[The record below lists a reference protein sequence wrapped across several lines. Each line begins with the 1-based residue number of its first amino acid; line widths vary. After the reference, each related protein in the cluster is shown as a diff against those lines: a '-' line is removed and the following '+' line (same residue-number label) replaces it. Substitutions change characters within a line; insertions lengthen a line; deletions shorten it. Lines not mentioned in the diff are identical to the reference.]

1 MLTRTRL
8 HCLHTHIY
16 IYSAG
21 ESGYS
26 HLGTQAVVTASP
38 YPANTRGRGHT
49 PTWVPKQRPHLDVFH
64 PWSIPQEYLSSPPGD
79 PGGDKTWILPPGHL
93 GTQAAVA
100 ASPYPTS
107 GYPRANGNRKK
118 IYIYVYTCCC
128 LSTSVHR
135 RRFQTMCY
143 GVSPPRLEREG
154 NVCGL
159 KQ

>member
-1 MLTRTRL
+1 MSGVNCADAYQISLLRYTYI
-8 HCLHTHIY
+8 HIY
-16 IYSAG
+16 TPQGKVDPPTWVPRRWSQPRRI
-21 ESGYS
+21 
-26 HLGTQAVVTASP
+26 QP
-38 YPANTRGRGHT
+38 NPRGRGHT

-118 IYIYVYTCCC
+118 NIYMYTHVAVYLPLYTGDDFKQCVTVY
-128 LSTSVHR
+128 LHR
-135 RRFQTMCY
+135 
-143 GVSPPRLEREG
+143 G
-154 NVCGL
+154 
-159 KQ
+159 